1 MNKPVFLGQPI
12 LDQGEILMYEL
23 TTCKPKYRKKGK
35 SVPYGTRNIC
45 VWKRDKKFLPKTKG
59 DVKTKFDKCGYS
71 KDNKSMMK

>member
-35 SVPYGTRNIC
+35 SVPYGTRKIC
-45 VWKRDKKFLPKTKG
+45 V
-59 DVKTKFDKCGYS
+59 
-71 KDNKSMMK
+71 